1 MTRMEVPMQAL
12 RKNSREVYTERIIQV
27 HCSWIENIR
36 SWKPF
41 RYILVP
47 MFSILERN
55 GEKRKVKL
63 SLFNHF
69 LINKNIFNI
78 KNVVLFLRTFSTQMR
93 TSEFSLW

>member
-1 MTRMEVPMQAL
+1 
-12 RKNSREVYTERIIQV
+12 
-27 HCSWIENIR
+27 
-36 SWKPF
+36 
-41 RYILVP
+41 

-93 TSEFSLW
+93 TSEFSL